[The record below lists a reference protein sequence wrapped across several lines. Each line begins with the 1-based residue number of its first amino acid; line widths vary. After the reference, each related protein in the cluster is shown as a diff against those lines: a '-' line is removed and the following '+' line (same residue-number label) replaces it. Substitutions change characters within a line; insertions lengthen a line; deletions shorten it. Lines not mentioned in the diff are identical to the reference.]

1 MKAEQGIREL
11 LKSIGEDPNREGL
24 IETPLRVVKA
34 FKELTEGYS
43 KDAGEILSKQFSSTY
58 SGIVLLKNIDF
69 VSVCEHHLLPFTGKA
84 HVAYIPS
91 TGKVVGLSK
100 LARLVEMYGRR
111 LQLQEQ
117 MTDQIA
123 DAMEKHLQPLAVA
136 VVVEAGHSCMACRGI
151 KKANATMV
159 TSALRGSFRDE
170 PEPRAEVMK
179 LIYG

>member
-1 MKAEQGIREL
+1 MNAEKGIKEL
-11 LKSIGEDPNREGL
+11 LKSIGEDPDREGL
-24 IETPLRVVKA
+24 IDTPKRVVKA
-34 FKELTEGYS
+34 YAELTAGYS
-43 KDAGEILSKQFSSTY
+43 KDAGEILSKQFSSDYT
-58 SGIVLLKNIDF
+58 GIVLLKDIDF

-123 DAMEKHLQPLAVA
+123 NAMEKYLTPHAVA
-136 VVVEAGHSCMACRGI
+136 VVIQASHSCMACRGI

-159 TSALRGSFRDE
+159 TSSLRGWFKTD
-170 PEPRAEVMK
+170 PEPRAEVMT
-179 LIYG
+179 LIHG